1 MATSSKPAVLPL
13 AAEGKSKDLY
23 AILEVDRSV
32 GVEALRAAYRRA
44 VRRAHPDKGGSAEA
58 FLAVA
63 RAFEILSNPAS
74 RSSYDQELATP
85 RVAKRCRDDEIRGS
99 SARRKRSQEEYRLQE
114 SLSRLR
120 EVLQSMELCSRKR
133 GISTL
138 PMDIKTHLA
147 QFMADATPTDAVH
160 TAVDGRTA
168 LSSSL
173 RLRAMSVKG
182 CKKYSAQ
189 MDLDCL
195 RSYTRHVAFDVALEQ
210 QLILSDLRDKLFMA
224 DEVDPSIWA
233 PPFKV
238 CEIIRHVLAAHGTCE
253 KQLGLSVFVQ
263 LRASEWVAN
272 RYSLTSPVMCFA
284 KAVKL
289 RWRLKSART
298 WPELREEWLQLLQ
311 SGRRRLDEAAAVQLV
326 DAARRQFLQQK
337 FQKAVTKVSQA
348 LDVQTRTKMPK
359 ISEPPQALGWA
370 ALASRWMLVEQK

>member
-58 FLAVA
+58 FLA
-63 RAFEILSNPAS
+63 
-74 RSSYDQELATP
+74 
-85 RVAKRCRDDEIRGS
+85 
-99 SARRKRSQEEYRLQE
+99 
-114 SLSRLR
+114 
-120 EVLQSMELCSRKR
+120 
-133 GISTL
+133 
-138 PMDIKTHLA
+138 DIKTHLA

-284 KAVKL
+284 KA
-289 RWRLKSART
+289 
-298 WPELREEWLQLLQ
+298 EWLQLLQ